1 MKKLFLIS
9 FFLFSFCSLFA
20 GGGKESIPDVHF
32 NGKIQSNHL
41 TLYAANPSNTLETF
55 CYYDFGLIEKTT
67 QYTDNRIVKKLF
79 YNPYYNTKLSS
90 KIKQNLF
97 INVMI
102 NPENYNFQENSV
114 IITNNLEKTEILFD
128 SETYNLT
135 KITTINLKN
144 NKTETLNFEYNSE
157 NLLDTIYFITENY
170 TSIKL
175 KCFYDG
181 ILQEIPKPYFSHLEN
196 QNIFYKN
203 IEELYIFSENNKI
216 LPKYN
221 VAIIKKPGDAKEPET
236 LEEIENQVMQRIYS
250 YDSFGNISKIYEDL
264 SGNWIYSIE
273 TELDEN
279 NNWLT
284 KKIYRKKT
292 DGSVILYYDYCRKI
306 NYFDN

>member
-1 MKKLFLIS
+1 M
-9 FFLFSFCSLFA
+9 
-20 GGGKESIPDVHF
+20 
-32 NGKIQSNHL
+32 
-41 TLYAANPSNTLETF
+41 
-55 CYYDFGLIEKTT
+55 
-67 QYTDNRIVKKLF
+67 
-79 YNPYYNTKLSS
+79 
-90 KIKQNLF
+90 
-97 INVMI
+97 
-102 NPENYNFQENSV
+102 NF
-114 IITNNLEKTEILFD
+114 K
-128 SETYNLT
+128 
-135 KITTINLKN
+135 
-144 NKTETLNFEYNSE
+144 YNSE

-203 IEELYIFSENNKI
+203 IEEFYIFSENNKI

-236 LEEIENQVMQRIYS
+236 LEEIENQEMQRIYS

-264 SGNWIYSIE
+264 SGNWIYNIE